1 MCIVWRNRSF
11 SLTKYLSTNNNIL
24 LKLNYDKTNNKVTL
38 TVNKTT
44 QNFTMLSSFNGKI
57 IVLWLAENLSANVT
71 KASISNYSSTLTIP
85 AVQYNVNQ
93 RWKFTTEDGVLI
105 RLMYSPK
112 FYDTESEQFH
122 KIMLQEKLSG
132 SYIE

>member
-1 MCIVWRNRSF
+1 
-11 SLTKYLSTNNNIL
+11 
-24 LKLNYDKTNNKVTL
+24 
-38 TVNKTT
+38 
-44 QNFTMLSSFNGKI
+44 MLSSFNGKI
-57 IVLWLAENLSANVT
+57 IVLWLTENLDTNVT

>member
-1 MCIVWRNRSF
+1 
-11 SLTKYLSTNNNIL
+11 
-24 LKLNYDKTNNKVTL
+24 
-38 TVNKTT
+38 
-44 QNFTMLSSFNGKI
+44 MLSSFNGKI
-57 IVLWLAENLSANVT
+57 IVLWLTENFNTNIT